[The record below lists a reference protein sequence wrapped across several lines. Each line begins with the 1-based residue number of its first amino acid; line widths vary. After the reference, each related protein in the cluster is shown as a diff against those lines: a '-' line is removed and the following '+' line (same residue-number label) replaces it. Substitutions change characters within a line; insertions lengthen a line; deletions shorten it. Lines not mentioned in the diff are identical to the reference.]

1 MGYEFSEKIISED
14 KKKSNAIYDPAFQ
27 KELENIDAHDNT
39 SAYSGNMVHYVIS
52 GRSMEAASDMTET
65 LVQHLREAN
74 RIRSRR
80 MEIVRAIYPD
90 LYKRDNHL
98 EETIENN
105 YGGVMV
111 MDLST
116 LFGHSSTEY
125 GMTAQYIEGLVKR
138 YRNECLFVFTYNM
151 DDPGFAYSILPNLNK
166 YVIPVMLREGTG
178 DRRQAVAYM
187 KALIR
192 ESDYAEYANQANEF
206 MKQYLGETFTQT
218 DVLLAYEQF
227 EAWCLNKNV
236 LQAYDCDITKRF
248 LLDRDEN
255 AESSYEKLQKM
266 IGLGSVKHK
275 IDDIIAENII
285 EKGRRK
291 RVGKRYSTGTMHMI
305 FGGNPGCV
313 FRGKR
318 RRAVY

>member
-39 SAYSGNMVHYVIS
+39 SAYFGNMVHYVIS

-206 MKQYLGETFTQT
+206 MKQYPGETFTQT

-227 EAWCLNKNV
+227 EAWCLNKYLPGIRE
-236 LQAYDCDITKRF
+236 LQ
-248 LLDRDEN
+248 
-255 AESSYEKLQKM
+255 
-266 IGLGSVKHK
+266 
-275 IDDIIAENII
+275 
-285 EKGRRK
+285 RRQ
-291 RVGKRYSTGTMHMI
+291 S
-305 FGGNPGCV
+305 
-313 FRGKR
+313 RGFSRKS
-318 RRAVY
+318 